1 MEFPGPLKG
10 MLGAPR
16 GAPLANGQAKPA
28 GVPSGPGRP
37 LDSLWHPAG
46 GAPNAVRPSRGL
58 EEFFGY
64 IRGQSGLTIL
74 DLGGASQQNISF
86 ITGLGHRLYSE
97 DFLQIL
103 GETFGESGA
112 ADQSNPGRIDYFLR
126 QALDYPPA
134 HFDGVLIWDVL
145 EYLAPALLNAV
156 VERLHKTVRPKSYML
171 AFFHSDDKLE
181 SVPSYTF
188 RIQQMNALEVVPHGM
203 RRPAQLFNNRS
214 LERLFGRFESVK
226 FFLTRERLREVIIK
240 A

>member
-1 MEFPGPLKG
+1 MELPGPLKG
-10 MLGAPR
+10 ILGGPR
-16 GAPLANGQAKPA
+16 GAPPANGPAKRA
-28 GVPSGPGRP
+28 GSGRR
-37 LDSLWHPAG
+37 LDSSWRPG
-46 GAPNAVRPSRGL
+46 GDAAHTVRPSRGL

-74 DLGGASQQNISF
+74 DLGGVSQQNVSF

-97 DFLQIL
+97 DFLRIL
-103 GETFGESGA
+103 GDTFGEDGA
-112 ADQSNPGRIDYFLR
+112 ADQANPGRIDYFLR
-126 QALDYPPA
+126 QAMDHPPA

-181 SVPSYTF
+181 AVPSYTF
-188 RIQQMNALEVVPHGM
+188 RIQQVNTLEVVRHGM

-214 LERLFGRFESVK
+214 LEKLFGRFESVK

>member
-1 MEFPGPLKG
+1 MELPGPLKG
-10 MLGAPR
+10 MMGGPR
-16 GAPLANGQAKPA
+16 GAPPANAPAKPA
-28 GVPSGPGRP
+28 GSGRP
-37 LDSLWHPAG
+37 PDSSWRTGG
-46 GAPNAVRPSRGL
+46 GAANAMRPSRGL

-64 IRGQSGLTIL
+64 IHGQSGLTIL
-74 DLGGASQQNISF
+74 DLGGASQQNVSF
-86 ITGLGHRLYSE
+86 ITNLGHRLYSE
-97 DFLQIL
+97 DFLRIL
-103 GETFGESGA
+103 SETFGEAGA

-181 SVPSYTF
+181 AVPSYTF
-188 RIQQMNALEVVPHGM
+188 RIQQMNALEVVRHGM
-203 RRPAQLFNNRS
+203 RRPEQLFNNRS
-214 LERLFGRFESVK
+214 LEKLFAGFESQK

>member
-1 MEFPGPLKG
+1 MELPGLLKG
-10 MLGAPR
+10 MVGGPR
-16 GAPLANGQAKPA
+16 GAPPANGPAKPA
-28 GVPSGPGRP
+28 KPGRP
-37 LDSLWHPAG
+37 LDSLWHPG
-46 GAPNAVRPSRGL
+46 GHAANAVRPSRGL

-64 IRGQSGLTIL
+64 IRDQSGLTIL
-74 DLGGASQQNISF
+74 DLGGASQQNVSF

-97 DFLQIL
+97 DFLRIL
-103 GETFGESGA
+103 SETFGENGA

-126 QALDYPPA
+126 QALDHPRA

-156 VERLHKTVRPKSYML
+156 IERLHKTVRPKSYML

-181 SVPSYTF
+181 AVPSYTF
-188 RIQQMNALEVVPHGM
+188 RIQQVNALEVVQHGM

-214 LERLFGRFESVK
+214 LERLFGRFESAK